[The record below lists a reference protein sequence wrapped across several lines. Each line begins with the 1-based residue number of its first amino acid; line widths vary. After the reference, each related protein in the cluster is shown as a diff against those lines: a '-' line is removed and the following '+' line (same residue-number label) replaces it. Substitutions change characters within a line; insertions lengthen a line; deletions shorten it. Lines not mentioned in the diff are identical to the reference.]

1 MAALDAGVVDVVV
14 ETVTFVS
21 FDANGCLGINSDL
34 EQLTIFKV
42 FGQQNFKK
50 AVLVFNDG
58 KKCKVQVCLI
68 LTPLPVEL

>member
-34 EQLTIFKV
+34 EQQILTFL
-42 FGQQNFKK
+42 GQQNLKK
-50 AVLVFNDG
+50 AVLVFNHG